1 MDMGSSSHAASESA
15 AWEPRSHTPPSLLI
29 SGIAADSALGQA
41 LTGAFGA
48 SVRVLPD
55 LFAADLRSSADLA
68 ICVHHEGDHHTA
80 DTFEAWALSVR
91 VPALR
96 VRLGASEAIIGPLAL
111 PGRAGCGYC
120 ARARMAA
127 AVAAADGLADQ
138 QVLAGAAHDVSAAV
152 GAMLVS
158 EIAAIVGGSAVE
170 SRLLDH
176 VLVCDA
182 RSGGTS
188 LHRVIPLSRC
198 PVCGGAADWGAAPA
212 RPTRLSA
219 EDSPESVLA
228 ALAGWVDPRTGLISR
243 IALELSGEAHAEPP
257 IIATASPP
265 YVVGEGGA
273 LRRLPIGWGK
283 GMTLSG
289 ALLSAI
295 GEAIE
300 RYAPSL
306 PDPDRIVW
314 ARPDDLDGAFLDP
327 RDFALYSNAQ
337 YEREGFPFR
346 RFDPNVR
353 HPWVLGRWLGS
364 EAPVWVPA
372 VFAFL
377 SLTLRPEHQIC
388 QGTSNGLAASMDP
401 EDAALRATLELIE
414 RDAFMAAWL
423 TGRPGRR
430 VELDGAL
437 DPQLAR
443 VLAGVEALGAE
454 VELLV
459 LPDSACGTAALCL
472 AFGDGDRYPGVT
484 IGLGADLDP
493 LAAVRQAIL
502 ELAQTG
508 PHLRRLMRARA
519 LPVPEHPGDVRE
531 MIQHAVYYF
540 PRERAAAFDRL
551 RHGATPVALRELAP
565 GNRQRSLASCAAAL
579 AAANI
584 RVALVDVTS
593 PDVATGPFR
602 VIRAISPDLQAI
614 SYGHGLD
621 HPPVERIRIRG
632 SASPAP
638 PIHPLW

>member
-1 MDMGSSSHAASESA
+1 MGSSWSTASESTA
-15 AWEPRSHTPPSLLI
+15 SARRSDALPSLLI
-29 SGIAADSALGQA
+29 CGIAADSALGQVLA
-41 LTGAFGA
+41 GAFGSSA
-48 SVRVLPD
+48 RFLPD
-55 LFAADLRSSADLA
+55 LLTVGLPPSADLA
-68 ICVHHEGDHHTA
+68 IGVHYEGDHHAA
-80 DTFEAWALSVR
+80 DTFEAWALSVG
-91 VPALR
+91 VPALS
-96 VRLGASEAIIGPLAL
+96 VRLEASEPIIGPLAL

-120 ARARMAA
+120 ARARMTAA
-127 AVAAADGLADQ
+127 AAAAAGLTDPP
-138 QVLAGAAHDVSAAV
+138 VLAGSAHEVSAAA

-158 EIAAIVGGSAVE
+158 EIAGIVGGRAFE

-176 VLVCDA
+176 VLVCEA
-182 RSGGTS
+182 GSVSTS

-198 PVCGGAADWGAAPA
+198 PVCGGAAAWAAAPA
-212 RPTRLSA
+212 RATRLSA
-219 EDSPESVLA
+219 EVSPESVLA
-228 ALAGWVDPRTGLISR
+228 ALSGWVDPRTGVIAR
-243 IALELSGEAHAEPP
+243 IALELSGEAHDEPP
-257 IIATASPP
+257 VIATASPP
-265 YVVGEGGA
+265 YAVGEGGA

-306 PDPDRIVW
+306 PDPERIVW
-314 ARPDDLDGAFLDP
+314 ARPADLDGVFLDP
-327 RDFALYSNAQ
+327 RDFVLYSEAQ

-346 RFDPNVR
+346 RFDPTVR
-353 HPWVLGRWLGS
+353 HPWVLGKWLGS

-377 SLTLRPEHQIC
+377 SLTLRPEQQIC
-388 QGTSNGLAASMDP
+388 QGTSNGLAASMDAD
-401 EDAALRATLELIE
+401 DAALRATLELIE

-423 TGRPGRR
+423 AGCPGRR
-430 VELDGAL
+430 VELDDAL

-454 VELLV
+454 VELFV

-493 LAAVRQAIL
+493 RAAVRQAIL

-519 LPVPEHPGDVRE
+519 LPVPAHPWDVRE

-551 RHGATPVALRELAP
+551 RHGATPVALRDLAP
-565 GNRQRSLASCAAAL
+565 GTLQRSLASCAAAL
-579 AAANI
+579 AAANV
-584 RVALVDVTS
+584 RVAVVDVTS

-602 VIRAISPDLQAI
+602 VVRAVSPDLQAI
-614 SYGHGLD
+614 SYGYGLD

-632 SASPAP
+632 IASQAP